1 MKQRYEK
8 QIDQIKRENKEAI
21 DGLLNEFKTNLRKVH
36 YEYKESEEFA
46 SKLKQYYAKKL
57 EKQEQTHEE
66 EVMDLNL
73 QHHDEDERKR
83 QEVHEKQE
91 KLQRKIIKKD
101 NAAKEKKAI
110 QTEYQIAEVELARVR
125 AEIEKLQ

>member
-1 MKQRYEK
+1 M
-8 QIDQIKRENKEAI
+8 
-21 DGLLNEFKTNLRKVH
+21 H

-91 KLQRKIIKKD
+91 KL
-101 NAAKEKKAI
+101 
-110 QTEYQIAEVELARVR
+110 
-125 AEIEKLQ
+125 